1 VNTAQAPDP
10 MVLRHALNNLF
21 GKILGAA
28 ELALDATGEPA
39 VRAELDTIIH
49 LAEEGGEMI
58 ADLGSAPAPG

>member
-1 VNTAQAPDP
+1 MNATEASDP

-28 ELALDATGEPA
+28 ELAQDATLEPA

-58 ADLGSAPAPG
+58 ADLGSAPAPA

>member
-1 VNTAQAPDP
+1 MTVAEAPDP
-10 MVLRHALNNLF
+10 MLLRHELNNLL

-58 ADLGSAPAPG
+58 AGLGSAPAPA